1 MYLPAGTMSIVTG
14 TDALS
19 LLKVLIAAAWADSKV
34 SQSELNYIKSLAR
47 KFKLTDAEWLE
58 LEPHL
63 EDPPSQQEIDGF
75 FRDLLSRIGTPFG
88 RNQVIGHIQQILH
101 ADAQLS
107 AEEHDFLEQYTL
119 ILKEASTVE
128 LLVGRMKGLFQKRPV
143 AALVDLDEFVRNK
156 IFFKLRRRVGI
167 DQITPEM
174 YRLCLLGGLMGIV
187 AGADGEIDQRE
198 AEEIRRQLQ
207 VRGRFDSEALDVLLA
222 IIEEE
227 SVRGLDRA
235 RLISEYTAKAGLEQR
250 VELLDLLFAVAA
262 ANGSLTYAELE
273 ELRGISSAMNLSHRQ
288 YIDAKIRAKG
298 VARL

>member
-1 MYLPAGTMSIVTG
+1 MYLPPGTMSIVTG

-47 KFKLTDAEWLE
+47 KFNLTDADWLE

-88 RNQVIGHIQQILH
+88 RNQVIAHIQQIMN

-107 AEEHDFLEQYTL
+107 AEEHDFLEQYTV

-156 IFFKLRRRVGI
+156 IFFKLRRRIGI

-174 YRLCLLGGLMGIV
+174 YRLSLLGGLMGVV
-187 AGADGEIDQRE
+187 ARADGEIDQRE

-207 VRGRFDSEALDVLLA
+207 VRGKFDNEALDVLLA

-235 RLISEYTAKAGLEQR
+235 RLISGYTANAGLEQR

-288 YIDAKIRAKG
+288 YIDAKLRAKG
-298 VARL
+298 